1 MTEDELLGFG
11 KEVIKKPEVGI
22 ILPVM
27 FSFLLVCL
35 MIKN

>member
-22 ILPVM
+22 LPVM
-27 FSFLLVCL
+27 FSFFLVCL